1 MKLEIHKGNYDDKL
15 IFRRLQ
21 PKIKKSYQK
30 ENDLEFQIMD
40 WYTYDHDEN
49 DSESEEDEY
58 DSDDEPIKKEVV
70 DNKKYIIQLFG
81 ITKNGESVSC
91 KIKEFNTYFY
101 FLFPQE
107 WKKNKLG
114 DFIEYLKKKVYY
126 KFKNSIVNYKIV
138 RRKKFRGF
146 TNNEEFKFCK
156 LYFNNKEAMNTYKR
170 SLDKIHNKKERISGL
185 GTLDVEVWDFIDPML
200 RFIHERNLNAAGWV
214 KIPKNG
220 YQLITRENDKETYC
234 QIEAECKCDNI
245 ELLEREEVAPII
257 QASYDIEAD
266 SSHGDFPLAVKD
278 YRKLYIDIINYLV
291 GSERQMKKLET
302 QISLERDKTKKDE
315 LKEKY
320 QSIDKKLKD
329 PELFERLI
337 HLAFRE
343 DPNEKN
349 EDDIHFIYNK
359 INKKTKLPQKPKE
372 KDIKHVCNKL
382 REKKYFKEIMEIRKI
397 KNARIIK
404 AEDYFTKDIDDDDI
418 DEEDKKFNKQIEKY
432 SNKIVKIFNKNFPPI
447 EGDKVI
453 QIGTTV
459 QKYGDQN
466 CYLKHIICLEG
477 VNPIENAYVETYDTE
492 EEVLLAWTRFII
504 DLDPDIITG
513 YNIFGFDFKYMY
525 NRAQELG
532 IIDKFSLLS
541 RAKDLQCDLVE
552 NKLSSSALGD
562 NFLYFIGHLNY
573 KKDDTEIDESF
584 IDEDDEK
591 GKKEKKEENKNGV
604 PMRGRVF
611 IDLQKAIQGDPT
623 KKLESYSLDS
633 VASHFMRGKIKNF
646 ENKDNNT
653 LLYCD
658 KVSGLKPL
666 NYITI
671 SVNDGI
677 KTEKFQGGKKLRMI
691 NIDYENKTLL
701 LENSI
706 ELTDMKNTKYEW
718 CENKDDVSAKDIFRL
733 QKESDMG
740 RTTIARYCIQDCE
753 LVNRIMTKLDIVT
766 NAIGMA
772 NVCGVPLGYLFLRG
786 QGIKIL
792 SLVAKECR
800 KEKFLLPILPK
811 PSNDPE
817 KKEGYEGAIVLT
829 PYPNIYY
836 ETVVVCDY
844 NSLYPSSM
852 ISHNLSH
859 DSFVMDKKYDN
870 IPGYEYWTV
879 EYDNYMYVRKG
890 KAFEKV
896 INKDE
901 PKKYC
906 RYVQPKKDENGNI
919 IDETRG
925 IIPKILMKLL
935 FARKATRG
943 RMKYSIV
950 KTKDGRTLEGIY
962 SEKDDIVELEY
973 FIVNELRKAK
983 HKIQKNEI
991 DTITKKYNEFQ
1002 VGILDGLQ
1010 LAYKVTA
1017 NSLYGQVGASTSP
1030 IYLKDIAASTTAVGR
1045 HNLIFAKEYSE
1056 ENYPG
1061 CKAVYG
1067 DSVMPYTPIMLKD
1080 NDKIFRCTIEKL
1092 YNKSYNKKPYEEFK
1106 PFDTNRTNKE
1116 QSNCDYYTMTSS
1128 GWSKIVRIIR
1138 HKTIKNIYEVK
1149 TKNSWVHITEDHSL
1163 LDKNKK
1169 KIKPL
1174 DLKIGETE
1182 LLSINGSEV
1191 VINIEKIF
1199 ENYTDYVYDIETEDG
1214 TFQAGIGNLIV
1225 KNTDSVF
1232 LRFDCRYP
1240 KGHER
1245 EGEKMK
1251 GLDQIYESIRLC
1263 IEASAEI
1270 SKRLPRPHNLEFE
1283 KAIYP
1288 FILLS
1293 KKRYV
1298 GNYYT
1303 DYNDSFYTNS
1313 MGIVLKRR
1321 DNAPIVKHIYG
1332 GVVNIILKHHL
1343 SDEFKKVLADN
1354 PDLDIKDY
1362 MVKKADKWVQ
1372 EEVQRL
1378 LDGKFTMDKFI
1389 ITKSLKAEYKNED
1402 TIAHK
1407 VLANRMGDRDPG
1419 NKPQSND
1426 RIPYAFV
1433 QTKEPKKGEKILQGD
1448 RIENPQ
1454 YIIDN
1459 NLKLDYKVY
1468 LEKQV
1473 EVPVSQLFGLVVEH
1487 LNKYVKNKY
1496 HFAQPD
1502 VDKLASFDRTTE
1514 IPGVNTIQREAIR
1527 KEIRKVQKKRDEQ
1540 RTKAASSI
1548 LFEQKK
1554 AFYDNERKGIKK
1566 ITDFF

>member
-477 VNPIENAYVETYDTE
+477 VNPIENAYVETYNTE

-513 YNIFGFDFKYMY
+513 YNIFGFDFRYMY

-573 KKDDTEIDESF
+573 KKEDTEVDESF

-701 LENSI
+701 LENVI

-906 RYVQPKKDENGNI
+906 RYVQPKQDENGNI

-943 RMKYSIV
+943 RMKYSVV

-1067 DSVMPYTPIMLKD
+1067 D
-1080 NDKIFRCTIEKL
+1080 
-1092 YNKSYNKKPYEEFK
+1092 
-1106 PFDTNRTNKE
+1106 
-1116 QSNCDYYTMTSS
+1116 
-1128 GWSKIVRIIR
+1128 
-1138 HKTIKNIYEVK
+1138 
-1149 TKNSWVHITEDHSL
+1149 
-1163 LDKNKK
+1163 
-1169 KIKPL
+1169 
-1174 DLKIGETE
+1174 
-1182 LLSINGSEV
+1182 
-1191 VINIEKIF
+1191 
-1199 ENYTDYVYDIETEDG
+1199 
-1214 TFQAGIGNLIV
+1214 
-1225 KNTDSVF
+1225 TDSVF

-1378 LDGKFTMDKFI
+1378 LDGEFTMDKFI